1 MDKITIF
8 IFTGVVEKYF
18 LSLFFVQILISFIN
32 YIPWKLKTRNFYLL
46 IISDR
51 NQDFL
56 FLNIYFK

>member
-51 NQDFL
+51 KIFAIFKYL
-56 FLNIYFK
+56 F